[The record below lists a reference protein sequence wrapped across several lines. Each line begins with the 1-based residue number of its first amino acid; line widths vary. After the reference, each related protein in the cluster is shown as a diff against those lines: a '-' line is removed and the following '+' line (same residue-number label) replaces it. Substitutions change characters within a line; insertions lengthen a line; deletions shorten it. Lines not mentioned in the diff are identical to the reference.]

1 MRRPAVAGGRVNRH
15 VMPHNGGWVVK
26 EPESDHPAS
35 AHRTQSEAVRAA
47 SAIVSKRGGGDVVV
61 HSRSGR
67 VRESFTLGRD
77 SFAKI
82 SAVEGIRLS
91 REARSDFEEFD
102 SKGLSASQR
111 RRRIA
116 RKFGGKAT

>member
-1 MRRPAVAGGRVNRH
+1 
-15 VMPHNGGWVVK
+15 MPHNGGWAVK
-26 EPESDHPAS
+26 QAGSDHPAS
-35 AHRTQSEAVRAA
+35 THPTQSEAVRAA
-47 SAIVSKRGGGDVVV
+47 RAIVSGRGGGDVVV

-67 VRESFTLGRD
+67 VRESYTLGRD

-91 REARSDFEEFD
+91 REARSDFQEFD

-111 RRRIA
+111 RRRIV
-116 RKFGGKAT
+116 RKYGKPT